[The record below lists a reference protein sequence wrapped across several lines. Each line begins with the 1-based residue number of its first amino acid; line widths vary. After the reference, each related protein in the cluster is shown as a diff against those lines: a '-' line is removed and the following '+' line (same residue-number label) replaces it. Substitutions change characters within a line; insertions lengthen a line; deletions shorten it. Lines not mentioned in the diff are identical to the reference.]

1 MSIIRVRQE
10 CDGEEL
16 VLAEELLEAR
26 LALGQPDPRA
36 EGFERRHKA
45 LTDPQP
51 RPSHA
56 RAGDCP
62 RLLRR
67 IKAHDWGF

>member
-1 MSIIRVRQE
+1 MSTIRVRHVS
-10 CDGEEL
+10 DGEEL

-26 LALGQPDPRA
+26 LGLGHLDPRA
-36 EGFERRHKA
+36 ESFERRHKA

-51 RPSHA
+51 KPSPA
-56 RAGDCP
+56 RVGGRP

-67 IKAHDWGF
+67 IKAQ